1 MLNTYNLPHPPS
13 YPLIVM
19 TFAVPAFSSTFSD
32 DENGV
37 LPLVEGINARIWDF
51 PFTVTVAYRWLES
64 PFSYLTWTVV
74 LMVALLVIP
83 LNWRVPSLEPPIYP
97 TDLLPEQPL
106 QESITAPL
114 DKVLEEDSASGAV
127 CVGEVV
133 QAAWLEMTQLSSFVY
148 RC

>member
-1 MLNTYNLPHPPS
+1 
-13 YPLIVM
+13 M
-19 TFAVPAFSSTFSD
+19 TFAAPAFSSTFSV

-37 LPLVEGINARIWDF
+37 FPFVEGMNDRICEF
-51 PFTVTVAYRWLES
+51 PFTVTVAYRWVES

-74 LMVALLVIP
+74 LVVALLVIP
-83 LNWRVPSLEPPIYP
+83 LNWRAPSLEPPMYP

-106 QESITAPL
+106 QERVTAPL

-133 QAAWLEMTQLSSFVY
+133 QASCWEMTQLSSFVY
-148 RC
+148 KC